1 VGTNKLDNVRDFQ
14 ILDVTLRDGS
24 YANNFQFS
32 CAQQKLITGE
42 IEKAGIEYIEI
53 GHGMGIGANSPKNGL
68 ALHTDKEYLA
78 AAHSSL
84 KKAKYGTFCIPG
96 IAKLE
101 DIDLLAEH
109 GASFVRI
116 GTNADAV
123 DTSEDYIK
131 RAKSNGLM
139 VMTNFMKSYAISPKE
154 FAENA
159 IKSQDFGA
167 DMIYVVDSAGSMM
180 PEQIEEIYGEIR
192 KVSNIALGFHG
203 HDNLGMAMIN
213 SFKALELGFEYID
226 TSLQGMGRSSGNTS
240 TELFAIT
247 AQKRGYKTGIDSQM
261 LIEASCKYVYPMYS
275 KHNSIDVMC
284 GVTGFHTSYLGA
296 IHRVAGLYGV
306 NPLLLMAEY
315 TKIDQLS
322 MDENILRKIAEK
334 LPEDIEGLALADFI
348 GYFGNEQCK

>member
-1 VGTNKLDNVRDFQ
+1 MDTKHTFQ

-42 IEKAGIEYIEI
+42 LEKAGIEYIEI
-53 GHGMGIGANSPKNGL
+53 GHGMGVGANSPKNGM
-68 ALHTDKEYLA
+68 ALHTDAEYLEA
-78 AAHSSL
+78 ARSSL

-101 DIDLLAEH
+101 DIDLLAEQ

-116 GTNADAV
+116 GTNVDAV
-123 DTSEDYIK
+123 ASSESYIK
-131 RAKSNGLM
+131 RAKDRGLM

-154 FAENA
+154 FAENVL
-159 IKSQDFGA
+159 KSQQFGA

-180 PEQIEEIYGEIR
+180 PEQIEEIYEEIR
-192 KVSNIALGFHG
+192 KVSDIDLGFHG
-203 HDNLGMAMIN
+203 HDNLGMAMTN
-213 SFKALELGFEYID
+213 SFKALELGFKFID

-240 TELFAIT
+240 TELFTIAAT
-247 AQKRGYKTGIDSQM
+247 KRGYESSLDTQL
-261 LIEASCKYVYPMYS
+261 LIEASRKYVYPMYA

-306 NPLLLMAEY
+306 NPLKLMEEY

-322 MDENILRKIAEK
+322 MDEELLKQIAAK
-334 LPEDIEGLALADFI
+334 LPEDLEGLALADFI
-348 GYFGNEQCK
+348 GYFGNEQSR